1 MRAMLLGATGFI
13 GPSVMR
19 RLTARDCEV
28 VAVSR
33 TASAGSEA
41 SKSVHILA
49 DRSDAMT
56 IARSTIFLRAPGSRD
71 DALSTFTL
79 LSELMNQLL
88 FFSTAKQ

>member
-41 SKSVHILA
+41 
-49 DRSDAMT
+49 
-56 IARSTIFLRAPGSRD
+56 RSTFWQ
-71 DALSTFTL
+71 T
-79 LSELMNQLL
+79 EVMQ
-88 FFSTAKQ
+88 